1 MSAKVVRLGF
11 DGSDAPIK
19 PVLDVL
25 MLYEDF
31 GTALRAKHSLD
42 LLPVSFIT
50 ESGMRTNLW
59 RLDLLREALL
69 RDQAAREAAAAD
81 LIILSL
87 HGHDRLQADA
97 WEWLSRWLSYK
108 EDRPYALAV
117 LLDPGTANAGPDH
130 PVVAQVKQIAA
141 VAGADLFYSFCQ
153 TPIPA
158 AQWVPAGIIPST
170 CAA

>member
-1 MSAKVVRLGF
+1 MSAKVVRLGV
-11 DGSDAPIK
+11 DVSCAPLK

-25 MLYEDF
+25 LLYEDF

-50 ESGMRTNLW
+50 EGGMRTNLW
-59 RLDLLREALL
+59 RLDLLGEPLL

-87 HGHDRLQADA
+87 HGHDRLQAHA
-97 WEWLSRWLSYK
+97 HEWLNRWLDYK
-108 EDRPYALAV
+108 ENRPYALAV

-130 PVVAQVKQIAA
+130 PVVAHVKRIAA
-141 VAGADLFYSFCQ
+141 AASADLFYSFCQ

-158 AQWVPAGIIPST
+158 AQWGPAGITPSPRT
-170 CAA
+170 A